1 MDLGLGPQH
10 FVQARH
16 DVDLDTDLVAAPHEV
31 DSAAVA
37 GARERQN
44 HSMDAVELDEALELV
59 GLAEVR
65 GVADVVGQRVVVDE
79 SDDADSVLRPG
90 GELLDHAACDAARS
104 DHERGLGRHQPAA
117 DDHAGDG
124 AHRGGEHHERDEE
137 DGELVDR
144 RLLDAERGVGE
155 LTRPR
160 RRRGQQHDSRDIV
173 GRAVRHAQL
182 VLRVVAVEPGER
194 DPREQPAE
202 DQRRMGERLRSVVE
216 RADAHRGDQERK
228 CIGSDEA
235 APQEPSPAAP
245 LGVSQARRRVIVE
258 ARVVIRDCVL
268 CDQGGDVRTC
278 LKRRCRHTFPC
289 LPVQIDRGWYSA
301 ESCTNLR

>member
-1 MDLGLGPQH
+1 
-10 FVQARH
+10 
-16 DVDLDTDLVAAPHEV
+16 
-31 DSAAVA
+31 
-37 GARERQN
+37 
-44 HSMDAVELDEALELV
+44 MDAVELDEPLQLV

-90 GELLDHAACDAARS
+90 GELLDHPACDAARS
-104 DHERGLGRHQPAA
+104 DHERRLGRHQPAA

-124 AHRGGEHHERDEE
+124 AHCRGEHDERDEE

-155 LTRPR
+155 LTRPGR
-160 RRRGQQHDSRDIV
+160 RGGQQHDSRDVV

-182 VLRVVAVEPGER
+182 VLRVVPVEPGER

-202 DQRRMGERLRSVVE
+202 DQRWMGEGLRPVVE

-228 CIGSDEA
+228 CVGGDEA
-235 APQEPSPAAP
+235 APQEPPTAPP
-245 LGVSQARRRVIVE
+245 LGVTQARRRVIVE
-258 ARVVIRDCVL
+258 ARVVIRDGVL

-289 LPVQIDRGWYSA
+289 LPVQFDRGWYSA
-301 ESCTNLR
+301 ESCTNHGEQDGICRPVWPLSMGT